1 MSVLKRGDH
10 WHYRFMLAGTI
21 HSGPCTGCTNF
32 TQASKFEAAKRKEAA
47 EERERL
53 EETEKDIRRNRTVKA
68 LVENYRR
75 ELSGGS
81 LIALDDAYALAA
93 AKPSRREAGA
103 LYAALRET
111 YWKDFTAFLK
121 ATDPDVGDLSAVRR
135 SHCEEYVR
143 RLADEGRFLEPKRIS
158 PKTIREIVS
167 ACKWVLSRLEEDA
180 GVLHNP
186 WNGVV
191 LPAPEPVKREVFTM
205 DELKLIWDGL
215 QRDTFCLPL
224 FIVAANSGLTE
235 GDICTLKWSDLDFA
249 GGMLRRDRNKTGVPI
264 VLPLLPELTRYLA
277 SLPRTDEYVL
287 PKHAAM
293 YLSNR
298 TSVSYRVKQFL
309 EGLGIKTTLERPGM
323 QAVSIK
329 DLHSMRHLFAYR
341 AKKAGIPEST
351 IQKMVG
357 HAVLEMTR
365 HYADHDTDEDL
376 RAQIKK
382 LPALFVGDGESES
395 DESADRRKLAEMLP
409 GLPIGVIRRW
419 LAELAQPRQLPK

>member
-47 EERERL
+47 EEREQI

-81 LIALDDAYALAA
+81 LIALGDAYALAA

-111 YWKDFTAFLK
+111 YWKDFMAFLE
-121 ATDPDVGDLSAVRR
+121 ATDPDVRDLSAIRR

-143 RLADEGRFLEPKRIS
+143 RLSDEGRFLEPKRIS
-158 PKTIREIVS
+158 PKTIREIAS
-167 ACKWVLSRLEEDA
+167 ACKWVLTRLEEDA

-191 LPAPEPVKREVFTM
+191 LPAPDSVKREVFTM
-205 DELKLIWDGL
+205 DELNLIWNNL
-215 QRDTFCLPL
+215 ARDTFCLPL
-224 FIVAANSGLTE
+224 FVIAANSGLTE
-235 GDICTLKWSDLDFA
+235 GDICTLKWADLDFA
-249 GGMLRRDRNKTGVPI
+249 GGMLRRDRNKTGIPI
-264 VLPLLPELTRYLA
+264 VLPLLPELARYLA

-323 QAVSIK
+323 QAVSVK

-382 LPALFVGDGESES
+382 LPALFVGDGEES
-395 DESADRRKLAEMLP
+395 SESADRQKLAEMLP
-409 GLPIGVIRRW
+409 GLPIEVIRRW
-419 LAELAQPRQLPK
+419 LAELAQPQRLLQ